1 MSFQPVYELIIICFT
16 AFEECF
22 NPNNIDFFIV
32 WTKGFTDASHVW
44 KDMRMS
50 KWWQNFHFWVIY
62 WFPVTEYLRYKTALL
77 MWIKRWHA
85 WHKQMCLKGHVG
97 YFMAF
102 FSKDSSWVPGEG
114 CIEVFPQTHPD
125 VWACFPND
133 AEQMAFKRLS
143 TWLSL
148 TYKRQSLI
156 LLLPKD
162 HASYFTLYFLD
173 IELLHTI

>member
-1 MSFQPVYELIIICFT
+1 M
-16 AFEECF
+16 FESKQHWLFHCMDKRF
-22 NPNNIDFFIV
+22 HRC
-32 WTKGFTDASHVW
+32 KSSHVW

-62 WFPVTEYLRYKTALL
+62 SFPITEYLRYKAALL

-148 TYKRQSLI
+148 TYKRQSWFFCCLKIMLLI
-156 LLLPKD
+156 
-162 HASYFTLYFLD
+162 SRFIFL
-173 IELLHTI
+173 T